1 MRHCS
6 AIRKILTVAVHP
18 HVIQWIN
25 GVGVIGLFIFAFG
38 IFFKNRTANDGILIM
53 GIAFV
58 LIFRPIDKR
67 LIRDP
72 LLVSGSIFFLFVS
85 ILAVRAIIEFDGYQ
99 VMIINRMFLCGCVFM
114 LIFLVAFWMHQARGK
129 WNWIFFAF
137 LTGFLA
143 QINRKGEWAN
153 FTEAALLYWNGV
165 ERAGFGSS
173 VNRFGLWSA
182 IILLACALLHKR
194 LWGCSENKFWYG
206 IRITFWFF
214 MCSVSAMGLVFSQS
228 RAAWLASAI
237 VTIPIV
243 LYQSYKTKQLEFKAI
258 ALLAIISIGVA
269 FLTNLPEI
277 AGRRVFSDKD
287 AYKKLIEGNIDFQTE
302 SVTGGSGITERLELY
317 ELFFE
322 KWKERPILGYG
333 PGTSE
338 ILLKKM
344 HGQYEWMS
352 RYDHFHNI
360 LFDVTLQLGVVG
372 LILYAGC
379 FFIIIRQLVRGKQRG
394 QLELDYYLVA
404 FGGLALIAIAAQFA
418 QPLNDPKGLYAVG
431 LLGGIGYAWTFN
443 RYKYPFNES
452 LETEKIT

>member
-1 MRHCS
+1 M
-6 AIRKILTVAVHP
+6 
-18 HVIQWIN
+18 IQWIN

-38 IFFKNRTANDGILIM
+38 IFFKNKTANDGILIM

-58 LIFRPIDKR
+58 LIFRPIGKR

-72 LLVSGSIFFLFVS
+72 LLVFGSIFFLFVS
-85 ILAVRAIIEFDGYQ
+85 IMAVRAIIEFDGYQ
-99 VMIINRMFLCGCVFM
+99 VMIINRMFLYGCVFLLM
-114 LIFLVAFWMHQARGK
+114 FLVAFWMHQARGK
-129 WNWIFFAF
+129 WNWIFLTL

-143 QINRKGEWAN
+143 QIIRKGEWAN
-153 FTEAALLYWNGV
+153 FTEVALLYWNGV
-165 ERAGFGSS
+165 KRAGFGSP

-194 LWGCSENKFWYG
+194 LWGCSKNKFWYG

-228 RAAWLASAI
+228 RAAWIASGI
-237 VTIPIV
+237 LTIPIV
-243 LYQSYKTKQLEFKAI
+243 LYQLYKTKQLKFKAI

-277 AGRRVFSDKD
+277 VGRRFLSDKE

-302 SVTGGSGITERLELY
+302 SVTGRSAITERLELY
-317 ELFFE
+317 KLFFE

-344 HGQYEWMS
+344 YGQYEWVS

-360 LFDVTLQLGVVG
+360 LFDLTLQLGVVG
-372 LILYAGC
+372 LILYTGC

-394 QLELDYYLVA
+394 HLELDYYLVA
-404 FGGLALIAIAAQFA
+404 FGGLALIAIAAQSA

-443 RYKYPFNES
+443 RYKYPVNERPA
-452 LETEKIT
+452 TEEIT

>member
-1 MRHCS
+1 MRLFS
-6 AIRKILTVAVHP
+6 EIRKILTIAVHSP
-18 HVIQWIN
+18 VIQLIN

-38 IFFKNRTANDGILIM
+38 IFYKARTANIGILIM

-58 LIFRPIDKR
+58 LIVRPIGKR

-72 LLVSGSIFFLFVS
+72 LLVFGSIFFLFVS
-85 ILAVRAIIEFDGYQ
+85 IMAVRAIIEFDGYQ
-99 VMIINRMFLCGCVFM
+99 VLIINRMFLYGCGFLLM
-114 LIFLVAFWMHQARGK
+114 FLVAFWMHQARGK
-129 WNWIFFAF
+129 WDWIFLTC

-143 QINRKGEWAN
+143 QIIRKGEWAN
-153 FTEAALLYWNGV
+153 FTELALLYWNGV
-165 ERAGFGSS
+165 KRAGFGST

-194 LWGCSENKFWYG
+194 LWGCSEKKFWYG

-237 VTIPIV
+237 VIIPIV
-243 LYQSYKTKQLEFKAI
+243 LYQLYKTKQFKFKAV

-277 AGRRVFSDKD
+277 VGRRAISDKET
-287 AYKKLIEGNIDFQTE
+287 YKKLIEGTIDFQTE
-302 SVTGGSGITERLELY
+302 SVTGRSAITERLELY
-317 ELFFE
+317 KLFFE

-344 HGQYEWMS
+344 HGQYEWVS
-352 RYDHFHNI
+352 RFDHFHNI

-394 QLELDYYLVA
+394 QVELDYYLFAV
-404 FGGLALIAIAAQFA
+404 GGLALIAIAAQFA
-418 QPLNDPKGLYAVG
+418 QPLNATKGLYAVG
-431 LLGGIGYAWTFN
+431 LLGGIGYASTFN
-443 RYKYPFNES
+443 RFGGDSMPGA
-452 LETEKIT
+452 

>member
-1 MRHCS
+1 MRPCS
-6 AIRKILTVAVHP
+6 AIRKILTIAVHP

-38 IFFKNRTANDGILIM
+38 IFFKDQTANDGILIM

-58 LIFRPIDKR
+58 LTFRPIGKR

-72 LLVSGSIFFLFVS
+72 LLVFGSIFFLFVS
-85 ILAVRAIIEFDGYQ
+85 ILAVRAIIDFDGYQ
-99 VMIINRMFLCGCVFM
+99 VMIINRMFLYGCTFLLM
-114 LIFLVAFWMHQARGK
+114 FLVAFWMYQARGK
-129 WNWIFFAF
+129 WNWLFFTF

-143 QINRKGEWAN
+143 QIIRKGEWAN
-153 FTEAALLYWNGV
+153 FTEVALLYWTGV
-165 ERAGFGSS
+165 NRAGFGFS

-206 IRITFWFF
+206 IRIIFWLF

-243 LYQSYKTKQLEFKAI
+243 LYQLYKTKQLKFKAI
-258 ALLAIISIGVA
+258 ALLVIISVGVA

-277 AGRRVFSDKD
+277 VGRRVLSDKGS
-287 AYKKLIEGNIDFQTE
+287 YKKLIEGNIDIQTE
-302 SVTGGSGITERLELY
+302 FVTGIPSIDERLQIY
-317 ELFFE
+317 KLFFE
-322 KWKERPILGYG
+322 KWKERPLLGYG

-338 ILLKKM
+338 ILLKRVDS
-344 HGQYEWMS
+344 QYEKIS

-360 LFDVTLQLGVVG
+360 LFDLTLQLGVVG

-404 FGGLALIAIAAQFA
+404 FGGLALIAIAAQSA
-418 QPLNDPKGLYAVG
+418 QPLNDTKGLYAVG

-443 RYKYPFNES
+443 RYKYPVNERPA
-452 LETEKIT
+452 TEEIT